1 MQEVIGSIPIVSTT
15 DSIATAMEFFFS
27 IFCSWVTKKAKILA
41 FSHVLWYNE
50 ENIEKTEK
58 GIEV

>member
-1 MQEVIGSIPIVSTT
+1 LQQQWS
-15 DSIATAMEFFFS
+15 FFS